1 MADASLLV
9 AHLRE
14 PERLVEAGPD
24 SWNALIRQARAE
36 VLIGQLGARAHEA
49 GIRDRLPARVR
60 LILDEADIAA
70 AASQRFARWEARE
83 AARVLRPL
91 SIPVVLLKGAAYVHA
106 GLPPA
111 EGRTVGDLDILL
123 PRAALPDAEAA
134 LVAGGW
140 AHIKSDPYDD
150 AYYRRWMHELPPL
163 AHSERG
169 TLIDVH
175 HTILPLTARLKP
187 NAEALLAGAI
197 PVGGGLSVLS
207 PPDMLLHSAVHMF
220 HDGDFEG
227 GLRNLWDIHRLLER
241 FDSPAFRSDLG
252 ERARLHGLAQPL
264 GQALRF
270 ARDLFGSPVDPKL
283 AGRAGPL
290 DALIR
295 RRLLARDAWGAPTRP
310 LARQA
315 LYMRS
320 HWLRMPPAMLAR
332 HLFTKWRMR
341 RS

>member
-1 MADASLLV
+1 MADGRLLV
-9 AHLRE
+9 AHLRH
-14 PERLVEAGPD
+14 PERMAD
-24 SWNALIRQARAE
+24 ADAATWNALLRQARAE
-36 VLIGQLGARAHEA
+36 VLIGQLGARAA
-49 GIRDRLPARVR
+49 GIHLPERIR
-60 LILDEADIAA
+60 LILDDADIAIS
-70 AASQRFARWEARE
+70 ASQRSARWEAHE
-83 AARVLRPL
+83 AARALRPL
-91 SIPVVLLKGAAYVHA
+91 GVPVVLLKGAAYLHA

-123 PRAALPDAEAA
+123 PRAALDDAEAA
-134 LVAGGW
+134 LVKAGW

-187 NAEALLAGAI
+187 NAEALLADAI
-197 PVGGGLSVLS
+197 PVAGNLSVLS
-207 PPDMLLHSAVHMF
+207 PPDMLLHSATHMF

-241 FDSPAFRSDLG
+241 FDSAAFRVQLA
-252 ERARLHGLAQPL
+252 ERASLHDLTRPL

-270 ARDLFGSPVDPKL
+270 ARDFFGSPVDPAL
-283 AGRAGPL
+283 AGPPHIL
-290 DALIR
+290 DPLIR
-295 RRLLARDAWGAPTRP
+295 RRLFARDCWGAPIRSFT
-310 LARQA
+310 RQA
-315 LYMRS
+315 LYIRS

-341 RS
+341 RSA